1 MGLFRR
7 VKHPLPKVPASIRQM
22 FRSFC
27 EALPVDQLPTLRRE
41 LETAVKAMLHEGGAR
56 IQQNTPTIQALK
68 ERSELLLARY
78 EQFGETE
85 RKLAIGAI
93 RYFLNPDDPFPEE
106 AFASGFD
113 DDVRVMNHVLE
124 AVGCIDQVI

>member
-1 MGLFRR
+1 
-7 VKHPLPKVPASIRQM
+7 M

-27 EALPVDQLPTLRRE
+27 EALPVDQLPSLRRE